1 MAYSNQL
8 LLNTVYDFSCLF
20 MVAHFSLAL
29 TTVLSECIIVYLCI
43 AANLVAFSFGGIMNE
58 AAVNIPVQISVWA

>member
-8 LLNTVYDFSCLF
+8 SLNNNYDFSCLF

-29 TTVLSECIIVYLCI
+29 TTVLSNVPSFTYAIE
-43 AANLVAFSFGGIMNE
+43 ANLVFILGEIMNE
-58 AAVNIPVQISVWA
+58 AAVNIPVQIFVWA